1 MKKIYVLI
9 ISVILIVILAVSL
22 KLNNLEVRP
31 KIGSIIILVL
41 ISLYFLL
48 RFKNKKNVIYFILFS
63 LTIIRLAY
71 IQKNHTI
78 ENITIINN
86 IKLVKVK
93 EIGKS
98 SFEYHKYIN
107 CFFMS
112 KDIMM
117 IDNYSIDNS
126 NNGEVYT
133 QYYNE
138 LLKENDDIKISICD
152 RKSYNLVEVENDR
165 IALSLQ
171 SNSDLDNFNSKKYIL
186 EKLEYVDFS
195 KYDILIIS
203 YNKEEVIPY
212 YIGILQGDINL
223 IIKNKKN
230 KNFDKLLVLQI
241 EKKEFDDIKL
251 SDFSTY
257 SNPVI

>member
-1 MKKIYVLI
+1 MKKICTLI
-9 ISVILIVILAVSL
+9 IGVILTVILAASL

-63 LTIIRLAY
+63 LTIISLVY

-93 EIGKS
+93 EIRKS

-138 LLKENDDIKISICD
+138 LLKHI
-152 RKSYNLVEVENDR
+152 
-165 IALSLQ
+165 
-171 SNSDLDNFNSKKYIL
+171 F
-186 EKLEYVDFS
+186 FS
-195 KYDILIIS
+195 
-203 YNKEEVIPY
+203 
-212 YIGILQGDINL
+212 
-223 IIKNKKN
+223 
-230 KNFDKLLVLQI
+230 FFLL
-241 EKKEFDDIKL
+241 
-251 SDFSTY
+251 
-257 SNPVI
+257 

>member
-63 LTIIRLAY
+63 LTIIGLAY
-71 IQKNHTI
+71 MQKNHTI

-93 EIGKS
+93 EIRKS

-107 CFFMS
+107 CLFMS

-117 IDNYSIDNS
+117 IDNYSSDNS
-126 NNGEVYT
+126 NDGEVYT
-133 QYYNE
+133 QYYND
-138 LLKENDDIKISICD
+138 LLIENDDIKINICN
-152 RKSYNLVEVENDR
+152 RKSYSLVEVNSDR
-165 IALSLQ
+165 IALSLR
-171 SNSDLDNFNSKKYIL
+171 SNSDLDNFNKQNYIS

-241 EKKEFDDIKL
+241 EKKEFDNIKI
-251 SDFSTY
+251 SDLYTY
-257 SNPVI
+257 SNIII